1 MAKGEY
7 KKILDYKK
15 AKFLS
20 AVKRSA
26 KYLGARVPKVK
37 FWKKY
42 DTSHFNQDDRA
53 HIHVKENIICIAEPM
68 LETMDSDEIEETA
81 SHEVSHLRHLSHDI
95 GLQIAKINTKASL
108 WSPPAGVV
116 RITGQEISRK
126 KGKTRKERVVKSR
139 CNYHLCKKRGKT
151 FQCKY
156 CRGYFCKEH
165 IEPKPPTRFN
175 PENYKDMEE
184 YHKLKGH
191 PCAPYVEVY
200 REEEEKEKEGY
211 GEALGNILSLPKR
224 TFEIKAPK
232 ISSYWHWYGK
242 KIFRILIISIILLI
256 VGYLLYSGKIFA
268 LFK

>member
-20 AVKRSA
+20 VVKRSA
-26 KYLGARVPKVK
+26 KHLGARVPKVK

-42 DTSHFNQDDRA
+42 DASHFYQGDIA
-53 HIHVKENIICIAEPM
+53 HIHVDENIICIAEPR
-68 LETMDSDEIEETA
+68 LEMMNSDEIEETA
-81 SHEVSHLRHLSHDI
+81 SHEVSHLHHLGHDI
-95 GLQIAKINTKASL
+95 GFQIAKINTKASL

-116 RITGQEISRK
+116 HITGREISHK
-126 KGKTRKERVVKSR
+126 KEKAKRERLVKSR

-151 FQCKY
+151 FPCKY
-156 CRGYFCKEH
+156 CKDYFCEKH
-165 IEPKPPTRFN
+165 REPKSPTMFN

-191 PCAPYVEVY
+191 PCAPYVEIY
-200 REEEEKEKEGY
+200 REEEEKEKERY
-211 GEALGNILSLPKR
+211 GEALDNILSLPKR

-256 VGYLLYSGKIFA
+256 VGYLLYSGKILS